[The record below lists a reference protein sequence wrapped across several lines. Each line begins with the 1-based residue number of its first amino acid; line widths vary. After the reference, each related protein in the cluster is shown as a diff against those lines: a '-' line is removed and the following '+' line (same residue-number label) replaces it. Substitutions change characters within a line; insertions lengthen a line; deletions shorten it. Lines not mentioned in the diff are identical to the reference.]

1 MATNNPPSPN
11 SNKRKR
17 NLNDQDA
24 GRNMKTQNTNG
35 DNQTPDHI
43 YASLLQGI
51 NDTPINNQDESSR
64 TAQAALQQQQ
74 SSYPEPNVFDHAGVS
89 GGFEDP
95 VGLPQGAP
103 HHQMNPAGQ
112 GIFDARQSQ
121 QNKPTVGSPAWHQ
134 LRKDNHKEGKSR
146 LKGCLNLETNNV

>member
-24 GRNMKTQNTNG
+24 GRNMKAQNTNG
-35 DNQTPDHI
+35 DNNQTPDHI

-51 NDTPINNQDESSR
+51 NDTTQDDNSR

-89 GGFEDP
+89 AGFEDP
-95 VGLPQGAP
+95 TVGMPQGAP

-112 GIFDARQSQ
+112 SIFDARQSQ
-121 QNKPTVGSPAWHQ
+121 QNKPAVGSTAWHQ
-134 LRKDNHKEGKSR
+134 LRKDNHKEGESCR
-146 LKGCLNLETNNV
+146 CRRCRPRADR

>member
-95 VGLPQGAP
+95 VGLSQGTP

-134 LRKDNHKEGKSR
+134 LRKDNHKEGKFYIENH
-146 LKGCLNLETNNV
+146 GA